1 MKKKKIIIAGG
12 LKTSYDVLMKF
23 YEKYAEE
30 KYDIYVFW
38 YGEKWKDYAG
48 YYPCNDVIDEIKHE
62 KKVLYGLRNP
72 RHKRHN
78 VYPINDI
85 NSEESISCLKKI
97 NADCLIVL
105 SWSQVFSKE
114 VLDVV
119 DCYNFETFTLGE
131 LVKTNQFI
139 KDKLKYI
146 NPKLILTSW
155 NNLLIKLNKTHKL
168 EINELGF

>member
-1 MKKKKIIIAGG
+1 MSNKEILNSII
-12 LKTSYDVLMKF
+12 KNFDS
-23 YEKYAEE
+23 
-30 KYDIYVFW
+30 
-38 YGEKWKDYAG
+38 
-48 YYPCNDVIDEIKHE
+48 
-62 KKVLYGLRNP
+62 
-72 RHKRHN
+72 
-78 VYPINDI
+78 
-85 NSEESISCLKKI
+85 
-97 NADCLIVL
+97 VL
-105 SWSQVFSKE
+105 SNIWSF
-114 VLDVV
+114 